1 MAKEFEI
8 LDSLVQSQ
16 KEFMETWMN
25 TQKELWERMAEST
38 RKMQDAMLGPLCST
52 PFQGRTGE
60 MGDPQAT
67 QKEAFNIYNTM
78 VDTMVNTSKVYTDQ
92 VIKMQEAWRHTID
105 KQMEIGR
112 RMNTNLFE
120 MGRHVAEEAGRRQAE
135 GTEEAAA

>member
-16 KEFMETWMN
+16 KEFMETWMT
-25 TQKELWERMAEST
+25 TQKELWERMSESS
-38 RKMQDAMLGPLCST
+38 RKMQEAMLSPLCSN
-52 PFQGRTGE
+52 PSGNG
-60 MGDPQAT
+60 GDVEGA

-78 VDTMVNTSKVYTDQ
+78 VENMVNTSKVYADE
-92 VIKMQEAWRHTID
+92 VIRMQEAWRHTID

-120 MGRHVAEEAGRRQAE
+120 MGRRTAEEAVRRAQTSSEGEQA
-135 GTEEAAA
+135 A